1 MICLNLQF
9 DGIRRKSHRQNAIFK
24 KFIMIPFFYKCQLFV
39 MFFYFSYNKFACFN
53 FTLTSTSTI
62 LSGIFMPLEIF

>member
-39 MFFYFSYNKFACFN
+39 MFFIFHIIS
-53 FTLTSTSTI
+53 LPVLI
-62 LSGIFMPLEIF
+62 LR